1 MEKKLYVELS
11 EEYNKEGVCV
21 KRSINGQDIPHD
33 KHPSVVF
40 MGEDIKS
47 ANCIKTKKY
56 MTPMQANKV
65 YGYKLKD

>member
-1 MEKKLYVELS
+1 MTKELYVELS

-21 KRSINGQDIPHD
+21 KRAINGVSVPHD
-33 KHPSVVF
+33 EHPSVLFV
-40 MGEDIKS
+40 GKDIKS
-47 ANCIKTKKY
+47 ATCIKTQKY